1 MLLPL
6 VPHGFPKE
14 TVFSFKKNMLINCGF
29 IDVSQTFCKYSF
41 VHFFEPGDKLS
52 DIKMLILVAENMNKT
67 GSETGS
73 FHL

>member
-14 TVFSFKKNMLINCGF
+14 TVFSFFELLINYGF

-52 DIKMLILVAENMNKT
+52 DIKMLILAKNMNKT